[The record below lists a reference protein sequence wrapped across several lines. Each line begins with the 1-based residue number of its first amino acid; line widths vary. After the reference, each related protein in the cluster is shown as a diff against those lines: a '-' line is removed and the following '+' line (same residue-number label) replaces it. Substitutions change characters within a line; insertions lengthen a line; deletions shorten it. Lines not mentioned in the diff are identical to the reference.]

1 MPFKPLDRCNLTKI
15 AMKINCTVIMNI
27 YEPDV
32 SLVITPFDRT
42 VLNMHRPKANDN
54 FKSLGSL

>member
-32 SLVITPFDRT
+32 SLVIIPFNRA
-42 VLNMHRPKANDN
+42 VLNMQRPKANDN
-54 FKSLGSL
+54 LKSLGSL

>member
-1 MPFKPLDRCNLTKI
+1 MPFKPLDRCNLTEI
-15 AMKINCTVIMNI
+15 AMKINCSVTMNI

-32 SLVITPFDRT
+32 SLVITPFDRA
-42 VLNMHRPKANDN
+42 VLSMQRPKANDN

>member
-1 MPFKPLDRCNLTKI
+1 
-15 AMKINCTVIMNI
+15 MNI

-32 SLVITPFDRT
+32 SLVITPFDMT

-54 FKSLGSL
+54 LKSLGSL